1 MDLKKRLIL
10 LSDKL
15 DRAGL
20 TAEANIIDMTV
31 KVAMN
36 SRLATV
42 LEETFIDDNDHQIE
56 ETENGS

>member
-36 SRLATV
+36 SGLATV